1 MPLMSGRRR
10 RQGGVLLK
18 LLFILAGLLAAAVL
32 AWMVLLPHVV
42 ASHLRQRTG
51 FDVAFQALMVN
62 PFTGELHARG
72 MVINNP
78 PTFARPEFLQA
89 REITAVAEGWSW
101 LGDKPV
107 LKRLELDIALLA
119 LVKRADQ
126 RTNMEVFRGY
136 LGPKAPGRASTESG
150 SARHY
155 LIKELRVRF
164 DRLLVADHTKRV
176 PVVQD
181 HAVKLDRT
189 FTNVGDIRE
198 LLLPE
203 ALNEL
208 FLLGG
213 SVGSIL
219 PDEISRIFDQVL
231 GSGQDLMKRT
241 PRPETEALKGFSDA
255 LEESKKP

>member
-1 MPLMSGRRR
+1 MLLTSGKRR
-10 RQGGVLLK
+10 RQGGILLK
-18 LLFILAGLLAAAVL
+18 LLFVLAGLLAAAAL
-32 AWMVLLPHVV
+32 AWMALLPHFV
-42 ASHLRQRTG
+42 AANLRKRTG
-51 FDVAFQALMVN
+51 FDVALSALMVN
-62 PFTGELHARG
+62 PFTGELRARG

-78 PTFARPEFLQA
+78 PTFPRPEFLQV
-89 REITAVAEGWSW
+89 REIAAVAEGWSW

-119 LVKRADQ
+119 LVKRADH

-136 LGPKAPGRASTESG
+136 LGEPAAERTAVAAGSGRA
-150 SARHY
+150 Y

-176 PVVQD
+176 PEVQD
-181 HAVKLDRT
+181 YAVKLDRT
-189 FTNVGDIRE
+189 FTNVADIRD

-208 FLLGG
+208 FALGG
-213 SVGSIL
+213 SVGGIL
-219 PDEISRIFDQVL
+219 PDELNRIFDQVL
-231 GSGQDLMKRT
+231 GSGQDLLKRV
-241 PRPETEALKGFSDA
+241 PRPDTEALKGFSDA